1 MTSLKF
7 RVPSRGVRR
16 AAAAA
21 AMTAIVAVGACSS
34 PPSPA
39 FDLTAPRQRI
49 SGGGA
54 VGGQIVVAEPAAL
67 QPYES
72 ERIVVKDAG
81 GSISFLGGAQW
92 ADRLPRL
99 LQAKIIQ
106 TFENASRIRAI
117 GRPGDGS
124 TGDYQL
130 TTEIRSFQLDTAAG
144 QTVVEISAK
153 LINLTGGRIVAAR
166 VFSARLPVGS
176 ANPGEVTQG
185 LDRALSTVLID
196 IVRWAGTNRQP
207 RLRPSRAQSSP
218 SARVRSAPLEASNRR
233 ALARASRPPFAR
245 SNSASRA
252 RRRPCIHP

>member
-1 MTSLKF
+1 MTSILF
-7 RVPSRGVRR
+7 RVPSAGGRSAC
-16 AAAAA
+16 AAAAIA
-21 AMTAIVAVGACSS
+21 VLSAIGACSS

-39 FDLTAPRQRI
+39 FDLTAPRQRVT
-49 SGGGA
+49 GGGG
-54 VGGQIVVAEPAAL
+54 VGGQIVVAEPTAL

-72 ERIVVKDAG
+72 ERIVVKDAA

-92 ADRLPRL
+92 SDRLPRL

-106 TFENASRIRAI
+106 TFENASRIRAV

-130 TTEIRSFQLDTAAG
+130 TTELRSFQLDTAAG

-166 VFSARLPVGS
+166 VFAARVPVGS

-196 IVRWAGTNRQP
+196 IVRWAGTSRQ
-207 RLRPSRAQSSP
+207 SP
-218 SARVRSAPLEASNRR
+218 APLASSAPPLR
-233 ALARASRPPFAR
+233 
-245 SNSASRA
+245 
-252 RRRPCIHP
+252 